1 MGVRAGQVK
10 IAVVAVII
18 LIAII
23 LILQNR
29 EPVET
34 KILFASVTMPRAVLL
49 LVTAGISFVAGLLT
63 GGMMKG
69 KRTPKSAE

>member
-1 MGVRAGQVK
+1 MGARAGQVK
-10 IAVVAVII
+10 IVVVAVII
-18 LIAII
+18 LIAVI

-34 KILFASVTMPRAVLL
+34 KILFASVAMPRAVLL

-69 KRTPKSAE
+69 RAKPKTDE